1 MFNNQLVSTLN
12 TFEFK
17 VYNYVI
23 KNHQTV
29 IYMTVRELAEACDV
43 STATILRFCK
53 KMNCSGYAEFK
64 AYLKMNAE
72 KRGEISLPHG
82 ANEFLSFFKSINNDE
97 FDALI
102 ASAAEQIAGAE
113 RVIFVGAG
121 SSGTLGRYGARFFSN
136 IGKFSNHIDDPYYP
150 VNTDADKAL
159 YAQYEAKAKA
169 EPNTVFGSYLLVLD
183 FRYLGVRLVTNLTL
197 KTYFWA
203 LSTRLW
209 RYLPAI
215 R

>member
-12 TFEFK
+12 AFEFK

-82 ANEFLSFFKSINNDE
+82 ANAVSYTNMTQPQTPRVSIYISRE
-97 FDALI
+97 PK
-102 ASAAEQIAGAE
+102 
-113 RVIFVGAG
+113 
-121 SSGTLGRYGARFFSN
+121 T
-136 IGKFSNHIDDPYYP
+136 
-150 VNTDADKAL
+150 NTTTTEKHT
-159 YAQYEAKAKA
+159 ES
-169 EPNTVFGSYLLVLD
+169 PCP
-183 FRYLGVRLVTNLTL
+183 
-197 KTYFWA
+197 KTTHFIIY
-203 LSTRLW
+203 
-209 RYLPAI
+209 I

>member
-1 MFNNQLVSTLN
+1 MVSTLN

-113 RVIFVGAG
+113 RVIFV
-121 SSGTLGRYGARFFSN
+121 
-136 IGKFSNHIDDPYYP
+136 
-150 VNTDADKAL
+150 
-159 YAQYEAKAKA
+159 
-169 EPNTVFGSYLLVLD
+169 
-183 FRYLGVRLVTNLTL
+183 
-197 KTYFWA
+197 
-203 LSTRLW
+203 
-209 RYLPAI
+209 
-215 R
+215 